1 MSFIQNSVLNKHF
14 IGTSLAILLG
24 MCVFISGCKI
34 RSDEKDKEWEDIT
47 GYWKEYLLDDGV
59 KNEAALRKI
68 VINSKGKLEQSIVYE
83 LGNQCRIW
91 LNNDD
96 ISFEN
101 GLLKYWGDDFEGQI
115 SADKNSIPM
124 IYKNMNSPFILKR
137 LQDKETI
144 QFLDSIENCQD
155 VEYIYEIPEQKNDNW
170 ICVDLETEGMDK
182 NKLSG
187 LINQIK
193 KGKYDDI
200 HSLLIVRNGK
210 LLLEEYFWADGK
222 IAGPFVNKIFR
233 ERIQSQASVTK
244 SVNSALIGLA
254 IKQGLIE
261 DTKQKVYEYFPEHE
275 EIFVDGKRQ
284 IQLYDLLTMSS
295 GLQWNELSLSYNN
308 PGNDVNKME
317 RSDDLIKYCFSKALE
332 SRPGLEFNY
341 NSGISI
347 ILGEIV
353 HRASGIETN
362 KYAEDNL
369 FNHLGISDYSWSR
382 RKNNLLATGGGL
394 ALQARDMAKF
404 GLLYLNNG
412 KWNDEQI
419 LNENYVKRST
429 QSQIKT
435 RSGGYGFQWWIRSFS
450 HNGNKIDAYYANG
463 RAGQFIFVFPEL
475 NMIVVSTAQN
485 YKGAYHGKFYKMLEK
500 DILPA
505 VKF

>member
-1 MSFIQNSVLNKHF
+1 MRFIQNSVFDKHF
-14 IGTSLAILLG
+14 IRYLIAILLG
-24 MCVFISGCKI
+24 LCIYISACNI
-34 RSDEKDKEWEDIT
+34 NSTENQNEWEDIL
-47 GYWKEYLLDDGV
+47 GYWKEYIEEDGI
-59 KNEAALRKI
+59 KNETALRKI

-101 GLLKYWGDDFEGQI
+101 GLLKFWGDDFEGQI

-124 IYKNMNSPFILKR
+124 IYKNMNSPFILER

-144 QFLDSIENCQD
+144 QFLDSIQNCQD
-155 VEYIYEIPEQKNDNW
+155 AEYIYEIPEQKNDNW

-193 KGKYDDI
+193 KSKYDDI

-233 ERIQSQASVTK
+233 ERIQNQASVTK

-254 IKQGLIE
+254 LKQGLIE
-261 DTKQKVYEYFPEHE
+261 DTKQKVHEYFPEHE

-317 RSDDLIKYCFSKALE
+317 RSDDLIKYCLNKPLE
-332 SRPGLEFNY
+332 SKPGLEFNY
-341 NSGISI
+341 NSGLSI

-394 ALQARDMAKF
+394 ALRARDMAKF
-404 GLLYLNNG
+404 GLLYLNSG
-412 KWNDEQI
+412 KWNGEQI
-419 LNENYVKRST
+419 LSKNFIQRST
-429 QSQIKT
+429 QPQIKT
-435 RSGGYGFQWWIRSFS
+435 RSGWYGFQWWIRSF
-450 HNGNKIDAYYANG
+450 NIRNREILAYYANG
-463 RAGQFIFVFPEL
+463 RAGQFIFVFPEMK
-475 NMIVVSTAQN
+475 MIVVSTAQN
-485 YKGAYHGKFYKMLEK
+485 YKGGYHKKFYKMLQKE
-500 DILPA
+500 ILPA
-505 VKF
+505 LKY